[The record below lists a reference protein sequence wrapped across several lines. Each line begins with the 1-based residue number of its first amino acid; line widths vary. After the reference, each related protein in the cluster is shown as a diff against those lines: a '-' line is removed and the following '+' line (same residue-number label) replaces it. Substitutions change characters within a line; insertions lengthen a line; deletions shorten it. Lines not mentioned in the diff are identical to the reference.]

1 MLQKK
6 GYHLLTILAAF
17 AALTVVSCTEEL
29 TTTIYEPG
37 TEIVFGASTSWLNNV
52 ETRTE
57 YSGFDEEGNSISGS
71 SVYERIDWVEGNDRI
86 QVLCAQAIDQDGQ
99 PNTSGT
105 YQVGEPS
112 PNGEK
117 SEAAISLVSGSS
129 SFFWGEGTH
138 YFYALYPAAGTT
150 SNYHDSEV
158 TASDSSIE
166 SLTNKTAKITGAI
179 PSSQPAVKVTVTDMD
194 DDPDVDSYI
203 YKPDMNLAYMY
214 AAEKTGP
221 VSSITLHFHP
231 LVTAFEFSLKAL
243 DDEMTSYDLVSLT
256 LSSTSTDLTGG
267 FTSTLNLD
275 ADEVATVDKASSGL
289 GREITLNLPSG
300 TRLSKDVFSVFTFLA
315 LGVEQTDLKLTLT
328 FVGGGTRSLALNKKL
343 SGGGSEPIT
352 VGACKKAYFKLDID
366 SPEWRYFIGSLQNVA
381 VGPSGGTGVFGPE
394 FYSYRTNGIVTEPV
408 PFRIRYW
415 TSSSGW
421 SYTAPDWCIMDVN
434 LNGYVDETD
443 LGVTFP
449 PQVNSAPDTQHHN
462 ILADPTRAKSDYDLS
477 TYNVATLT
485 EGINRTTANCYV
497 VRGSGTY
504 KLPLVYGNGVV
515 NGAVNEIA
523 YHAKKTA
530 AGPYISAEPHYL
542 GYFKDHLDQDIT
554 TPYIAQQQA
563 GKTLTAAL
571 VWSDVQ
577 GLITDVALTGSG
589 QNAYLTFSVP
599 AETIE
604 QGNALVAVLADG
616 KIAWSWHIWVTDEM
630 GAPIPGFNGYTF
642 SPLNLGWVE
651 GKDYNY
657 EERLCYVY
665 AIQTVRNE
673 NGVYL
678 RTTGEKYLWQW
689 GEEFHA
695 GPTNP
700 FYQWGRKDPLRQAD
714 GSIPEGQQFNQFPG
728 FKIYY
733 PGPGF
738 DIDRVKEDRAVSIGT
753 AIQNPYTLY
762 HQDPPANTNYAAVW
776 CLTGEWNNWNSVYN
790 GQHYN
795 NYHDRVTKTI
805 YDPCPVGYV
814 LPNHDAFENLSTY
827 SGNTFISSPLIWD
840 GSRRGRYYESNPN
853 LFFFAPGY
861 LVDRGWISEYA
872 KTANYW
878 SATPAT
884 NWDDW
889 VGWGMGISFNDE
901 TVSKWMQLH
910 RRATGLSIRPVL
922 DGSLLT
928 VVSVGHDVNGQYTI
942 DEGYWE

>member
-1 MLQKK
+1 MKSIIK
-6 GYHLLTILAAF
+6 AFTAAF

-86 QVLCAQAIDQDGQ
+86 QVLCAQAVDQDGQ
-99 PNTSGT
+99 PNTSGI

-112 PNGEK
+112 PNREK

-150 SNYHDSEV
+150 SNHHDSEV

-166 SLTNKTAKITGAI
+166 SLTDKTAKITGAI
-179 PSSQPAVKVTVTDMD
+179 PPSQPAVKVTDGGR
-194 DDPDVDSYI
+194 YI

-289 GREITLNLPSG
+289 GREITLNLPEG

-315 LGVEQTDLKLTLT
+315 LGVEQTDLKIALT
-328 FVGGGTRSLALNKKL
+328 FASGTTRSLALNRKV
-343 SGGGSEPIT
+343 SGGGSEVIT
-352 VGACKKAYFKLDID
+352 VGACKKAYFKLDIE
-366 SPEWRYFIGSLQNVA
+366 SHEWRYYIGELTDVIM
-381 VGPSGGTGVFGPE
+381 GPPGGTDNFGTG
-394 FYSYRTNGIVTEPV
+394 FYSYKTNGIVSEPV
-408 PFRIRYW
+408 PFEIIYKYDDAW
-415 TSSSGW
+415 HGT
-421 SYTAPDWCIMDVN
+421 TPPDWPVLNVDYSGSVNGMDLV
-434 LNGYVDETD
+434 T
-443 LGVTFP
+443 TFP
-449 PQVNSAPDTQHHN
+449 PQVNSAPGTQHHD
-462 ILADPTRAKSDYDLS
+462 ILANPSRAKTNFDLS

-497 VRGSGTY
+497 IRGSGSY
-504 KLPLVYGNGVV
+504 KFPLVYGNGIV

-523 YHAKKTA
+523 YHAGKSNGITLT
-530 AGPYISAEPHYL
+530 YRDAEPNYL

-554 TPYIAQQQA
+554 TPYIAEQQA

-577 GLITDVALTGSG
+577 GLVTDVALTGSG
-589 QNAYLTFSVP
+589 QNAYLTFNVP
-599 AETIE
+599 AETID
-604 QGNALVAVLADG
+604 QGNAVVAVLANG

-630 GAPIPGFNGYTF
+630 EALPIRELNSYAF
-642 SPLNLGWVE
+642 SPVNLGWVE
-651 GKDYNY
+651 GKDIKY
-657 EERLCYVY
+657 EERFCYVY
-665 AIQTVRNE
+665 AQQTELNE
-673 NGVYL
+673 NGEYL
-678 RTTGEKYLWQW
+678 RTTGDTLLKQTGDEY
-689 GEEFHA
+689 HA

-700 FYQWGRKDPLRQAD
+700 FYQWGRKDPLRQPD
-714 GSIPEGQQFNQFPG
+714 GYIPDGQQWNDNPG
-728 FKIYY
+728 YKVYY

-738 DIDRVKEDRAVSIGT
+738 DVDRIHEQGAVSIGT
-753 AIQNPYTLY
+753 AIQNPYIFY
-762 HQDPPANTNYAAVW
+762 HLDPPENNECDAVW
-776 CLTGEWNNWNSVYN
+776 CTTGEWNKWNSLYA
-790 GQHYN
+790 GE
-795 NYHDRVTKTI
+795 NYFNYYYERVTKTI

-814 LPNHDAFENLSTY
+814 LPNQSAFEDNYYSEEGTFLSLH
-827 SGNTFISSPLIWD
+827 LIWD
-840 GSRRGRYYESNPN
+840 ATRRGRYYKVHPEV
-853 LFFFAPGY
+853 FFFTPGY
-861 LVDRGWISEYA
+861 QTDLGTISGYA

-878 SATPAT
+878 SAQPNVAWF
-884 NWDDW
+884 NP
-889 VGWGMGISFNDE
+889 VVWGMGLSFNDAA
-901 TVSKWMQLH
+901 VDYWDQPHSM
-910 RRATGLSIRPVL
+910 ASGLSIRPVL
-922 DGSLLT
+922 EESGMLPST
-928 VVSVGHDVNGQYTI
+928 GG
-942 DEGYWE
+942 

>member
-1 MLQKK
+1 MIDMNRAMITRLITRS
-6 GYHLLTILAAF
+6 LIPVLALGLSLCACVKESEG
-17 AALTVVSCTEEL
+17 LVSTNSR
-29 TTTIYEPG
+29 IR
-37 TEIVFGASTSWLNNV
+37 FGAAAGYVNDA

-57 YSGFDEEGNSISGS
+57 YSGVDENGTLISS
-71 SVYERIDWVEGNDRI
+71 SSQFERIDWVADHDRVRI
-86 QVLCAQAIDQDGQ
+86 LCAQALDEDGQ
-99 PNTSGT
+99 SNTAGT
-105 YQVGEPS
+105 YLVGTPTPS
-112 PNGEK
+112 GK
-117 SEAAISLVSGSS
+117 DSEADATLVSGSVP
-129 SFFWGEGTH
+129 FFWGEDTYH
-138 YFYALYPAAGTT
+138 YFYALYPAEGTT
-150 SNYHDSEV
+150 SEYFEDVVS
-158 TASDSSIE
+158 ASDSDIS
-166 SLTNKTAKITGAI
+166 SLSATRAQITGAI
-179 PSSQPAVKVTVTDMD
+179 PASQSAVKVTVTDLD
-194 DDPDVDSYI
+194 ADPDDDSYI

-214 AAEKTGP
+214 AAEKMMP
-221 VSSITLHFHP
+221 ESDVTLHFHP

-243 DDEMTSYDLVSLT
+243 DDDMASYDLQSLKLT
-256 LSSTSTDLTGG
+256 STSTDLTGG
-267 FTSTLNLD
+267 FTATLDLD
-275 ADEVATVDKASSGL
+275 ATEVATVNKANTGL
-289 GREITLNLPSG
+289 GREITLTVPAG

-315 LGVEQTDLKLTLT
+315 LGVEQTNLKLTLT
-328 FVGGGTRSLALNKKL
+328 FVGGGTRSLALNKKV
-343 SGGGSEPIT
+343 SGGGYEVIT
-352 VGACKKAYFKLDID
+352 VGGCKKAYFKLDVGA
-366 SPEWRYFIGSLQNVA
+366 PEWRYFIGSLQNVA
-381 VGPSGGTGVFGPE
+381 VGPTGGTGVFGPE
-394 FYSYRTNGIVTEPV
+394 FVSYRTNGIVTEPV

-415 TSSSGW
+415 TSSGGW
-421 SYTAPDWCIMDVN
+421 SYTAPDWCNMDVS
-434 LNGYVDETD
+434 LSGYVDETD

-449 PQVNSAPDTQHHN
+449 PQVNSAPDTQHHS
-462 ILADPTRAKSDYDLS
+462 ILSDPSNAKTDFDLS

-485 EGINRTTANCYV
+485 EGINKTTANCYV

-504 KLPLVYGNGVV
+504 KLPLVYGNGIV
-515 NGAVNEIA
+515 NGAVNESA

-530 AGPYISAEPHYL
+530 TGPYISAEPHYL

-554 TPYIAQQQA
+554 TPYIAVQQA
-563 GKTLTAAL
+563 GKSLTAAL

-577 GLITDVALTGSG
+577 GLVTDVALTGSG
-589 QNAYLTFSVP
+589 QNAYLTFNVP

-678 RTTGEKYLWQW
+678 RTTGENYLWQW

-700 FYQWGRKDPLRQAD
+700 FYQWGRKDPLHQAD
-714 GSIPEGQQFNQFPG
+714 GNIPEGQQYAQFPG

-738 DIDRVKEDRAVSIGT
+738 DVDRVKEDRAVSIGT

-762 HQDPPANTNYAAVW
+762 HQDPPANTNYAATW
-776 CLTGEWNNWNSVYN
+776 CLTGEWNNWNSVYA

-814 LPNHDAFENLSTY
+814 LPNQDIFDNVSTY
-827 SGNTFISSPLIWD
+827 SGNTYVSSILIWD
-840 GSRRGRYYESNPN
+840 STRRGRYYSSNPD

-910 RRATGLSIRPVL
+910 RRATGLSVRPV
-922 DGSLLT
+922 
-928 VVSVGHDVNGQYTI
+928 V
-942 DEGYWE
+942 EE